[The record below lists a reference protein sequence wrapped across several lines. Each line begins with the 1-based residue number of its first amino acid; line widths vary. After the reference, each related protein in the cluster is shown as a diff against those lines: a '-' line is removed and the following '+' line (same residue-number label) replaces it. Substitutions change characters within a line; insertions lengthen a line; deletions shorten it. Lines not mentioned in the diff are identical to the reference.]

1 MTSKLRDRAL
11 TILHSRSTSVSTRQ
25 NPHQESDVDEDAPA
39 PYVADRSSSGAED
52 VSSDGEEDLPW
63 VVENFVRICPH
74 ENLSFSRFQ
83 RIRNLAGFDDSFN
96 GVHMLG
102 EASGAHPTMTGLTLP
117 DWNHQ
122 HGCVL
127 KASDGEQYFGV
138 SKSCLRKETVSVWV
152 YAPQV
157 GAVLRTD
164 WVFWLDVLPP
174 ASVSV
179 QGVQQV
185 FVRQPFLCEH
195 MELLESV
202 TPKVMVQAAQCCQHS
217 TDPARMKTLE
227 ETFFRTETCRSCN
240 TWFEQRISI
249 SKKSLRIVSKRYLG
263 QAKSAKD
270 PNWLSQ

>member
-1 MTSKLRDRAL
+1 MVRRTTNAKEAC
-11 TILHSRSTSVSTRQ
+11 
-25 NPHQESDVDEDAPA
+25 
-39 PYVADRSSSGAED
+39 ADGSL
-52 VSSDGEEDLPW
+52 VGEEDLPR
-63 VVENFVRICPH
+63 VVENFVRICPQ

-96 GVHMLG
+96 GVHLLG

-117 DWNHQ
+117 VWNHQ

-138 SKSCLRKETVSVWV
+138 SKSCLQKKTVSVWV

-195 MELLESV
+195 MELLD
-202 TPKVMVQAAQCCQHS
+202 

-263 QAKSAKD
+263 QVKSAKD